1 MLHGARAEIIFP
13 VWWRV
18 SPSLSRVYLLSR
30 SAMSSTLAFS
40 SAARWG
46 TRPKLLPL
54 AIACCKKTTEKGYME
69 IRGRTDYLKT
79 DVTLAIWSR
88 NFIARQYRKCDMPC
102 RTLQLC
108 RINKNWLISVR
119 RLFATKLHR
128 IIERCSN
135 RIRSCSAYKAK
146 NILFLRTLLPK
157 KPKIERMGQRTG
169 HTHPHVNITCEMRQ
183 RKRHARDAPFVKSLG
198 VWT

>member
-1 MLHGARAEIIFP
+1 VYRRRCREYTFCREALCHRRLPSVRRHVGVLGQNYFRSQLRA
-13 VWWRV
+13 V
-18 SPSLSRVYLLSR
+18 
-30 SAMSSTLAFS
+30 
-40 SAARWG
+40 
-46 TRPKLLPL
+46 
-54 AIACCKKTTEKGYME
+54 KKTTEKGYME

-102 RTLQLC
+102 RTLQFC